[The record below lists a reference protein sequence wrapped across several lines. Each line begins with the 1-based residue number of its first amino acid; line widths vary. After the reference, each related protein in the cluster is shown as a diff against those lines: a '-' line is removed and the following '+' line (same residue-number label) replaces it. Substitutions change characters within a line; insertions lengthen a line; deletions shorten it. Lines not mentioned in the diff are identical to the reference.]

1 MLVISG
7 RIDAI
12 VLEFLLSAIVV
23 EDMRGCEAR
32 SADPVMKYA
41 NKSGQ
46 IYVFVEEEILG
57 AFTELRKWT
66 VSFFFSVRLSVCQHG
81 IIGSRWMDSHEI

>member
-1 MLVISG
+1 MLFISG
-7 RIDAI
+7 SIDAI
-12 VLEFLLSAIVV
+12 ILEFLLSAIVV

-46 IYVFVEEEILG
+46 IYVLVEEAILG
-57 AFTELRKWT
+57 AFTELRKRN
-66 VSFFFSVRLSVCQHG
+66 VSFFSVRLSVCQRG
-81 IIGSRWMDSHEI
+81 ITWLPLDGFS